1 MESINTLL
9 SRRSIRKYTKDPVPE
24 EVKQNI
30 LEAGRLAPSATNVQP
45 WHFIVITNQEGKQAC
60 SFGNFNR
67 WTSEADFIVVG
78 VYRTSNPMMDNFAK
92 MDVTIALQNMVIAG
106 WLQGVGSCW
115 IGAWNDAHLRQVL
128 DVPDDCVIVGII
140 PFGYPDGIPVTPSKK
155 PLDQII
161 HKEKW

>member
-1 MESINTLL
+1 MSCVKQLL
-9 SRRSIRKYTKDPVPE
+9 NRRSVRKYRKEPIPE
-24 EVKQNI
+24 DVKNNI

-45 WHFIVITNQEGKQAC
+45 WHFIVTTSQEGKDAC

-78 VYRTSNPMMDNFAK
+78 VYRKNNPMMDNYAK

-115 IGAWNDAHLRQVL
+115 IGAWNDANLRQVL
-128 DVPDDCVIVGII
+128 EIPANCVIVGII
-140 PFGYPDGIPVTPSKK
+140 PFGYPDELPIAPSKK
-155 PLDQII
+155 PVDQII

>member
-1 MESINTLL
+1 MNCVNQLL
-9 SRRSIRKYTKDPVPE
+9 NRRSIRKYRKETIPE
-24 EVKQNI
+24 DVRNNI

-45 WHFIVITNQEGKQAC
+45 WHFVVITDQEGKDAC

-67 WTSEADFIVVG
+67 WTSGADFIVVG
-78 VYRTSNPMMDNFAK
+78 VYRKNNPMMDNYAK

-115 IGAWNDAHLRQVL
+115 IGAWNDAVLRKVL
-128 DVPDDCVIVGII
+128 EIPADCVIVGII
-140 PFGYPDGIPVTPSKK
+140 PFGYPDELPITPSKK

>member
-1 MESINTLL
+1 MNCVDQLL
-9 SRRSIRKYTKDPVPE
+9 NRRSIRKYRKETIPE
-24 EVKQNI
+24 DIKNGI

-45 WHFIVITNQEGKQAC
+45 WHFIVTTSPEGRDAC

-78 VYRTSNPMMDNFAK
+78 VYRKNNPMMDNYAK

-115 IGAWNDAHLRQVL
+115 IGAWNDVNLRQVL
-128 DVPDDCVIVGII
+128 EIPADCVIVGII
-140 PFGYPDGIPVTPSKK
+140 PFGYPDELPITPSKK

>member
-1 MESINTLL
+1 MSCVKQLL
-9 SRRSIRKYTKDPVPE
+9 NRRSIRKYRKETIPE
-24 EVKQNI
+24 DIKNNI

-45 WHFIVITNQEGKQAC
+45 WHFIVTTSQEGKDAC

-67 WTSEADFIVVG
+67 WTSGADFIVVG
-78 VYRTSNPMMDNFAK
+78 VYRKNNPMMDNYAK

-115 IGAWNDAHLRQVL
+115 IGAWNDANLRQVL
-128 DVPDDCVIVGII
+128 KIPSDCVIVGII
-140 PFGYPDGIPVTPSKK
+140 PFGYPDELPVAQSKK